1 VSWFQHILTSHYGR
15 DSEFAQALIGLSALA
30 SVAPELPSHIDD
42 VEESD
47 HSAVIE
53 YASAVRSTASTFGI
67 DHIPDG
73 RQLIH
78 TWCRERVRLG
88 DDWPPTEFSAGI
100 TVMGDVPTLS
110 TDLTELARARW
121 DPMRESWSDARARL
135 RKLVDDELER
145 VAAGAE
151 HAGLV
156 FHDSRPNLLTRDITW
171 LFWRLR
177 FRLSYSAIAKRAHL
191 GGADVSDRNP
201 AERVR
206 RAVERAALAMGI
218 DQTG

>member
-88 DDWPPTEFSAGI
+88 DDWRRRNFQRGSRSW
-100 TVMGDVPTLS
+100 VMCQ
-110 TDLTELARARW
+110 
-121 DPMRESWSDARARL
+121 
-135 RKLVDDELER
+135 
-145 VAAGAE
+145 
-151 HAGLV
+151 
-156 FHDSRPNLLTRDITW
+156 
-171 LFWRLR
+171 R
-177 FRLSYSAIAKRAHL
+177 FLPI
-191 GGADVSDRNP
+191 
-201 AERVR
+201 
-206 RAVERAALAMGI
+206 
-218 DQTG
+218 